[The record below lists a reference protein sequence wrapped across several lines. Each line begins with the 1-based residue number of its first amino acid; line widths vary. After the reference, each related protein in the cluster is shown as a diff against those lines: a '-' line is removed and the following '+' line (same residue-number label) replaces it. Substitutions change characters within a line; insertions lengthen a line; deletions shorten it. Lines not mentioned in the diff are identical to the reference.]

1 MRRVC
6 QGPGLYVDAVTLAA
20 RLGHA
25 DPAFTARTYI
35 HRDDDR
41 ARALAELE
49 DTLRSP
55 DR

>member
-1 MRRVC
+1 LART
-6 QGPGLYVDAVTLAA
+6 GFSPPG
-20 RLGHA
+20 RSA
-25 DPAFTARTYI
+25 DPAFTARTYV

-41 ARALAELE
+41 ARALAELA